1 MRQSGCGTSASRDAS
16 PLASPIRREFGLFR
30 FFIFTLFYSEKRNG
44 FSSNFVGQIHFQ
56 CLLSSRLLLFSRS
69 LGVVFSK
76 TKKFMILPAFY
87 EEIFM
92 DVQGKII
99 LGGLIVFV
107 RVQRRQRQAS
117 LSHANLRHDTEP
129 IALWRGCSYQK
140 GTNSSCA
147 WILAIYHFYCRFF

>member
-1 MRQSGCGTSASRDAS
+1 
-16 PLASPIRREFGLFR
+16 
-30 FFIFTLFYSEKRNG
+30 
-44 FSSNFVGQIHFQ
+44 
-56 CLLSSRLLLFSRS
+56 
-69 LGVVFSK
+69 
-76 TKKFMILPAFY
+76 MILPAFY

-129 IALWRGCSYQK
+129 IAL
-140 GTNSSCA
+140 
-147 WILAIYHFYCRFF
+147 